1 MCTRII
7 TSSCKKSLITEKPTK
22 KAIFSGQYSNNF
34 PVGKTVIPGYL
45 NLLIP
50 KEEKEE
56 SGVYVIPASDVYSI
70 SIETNYSILPVDPDS
85 TGTRVITRVLTKDK
99 GPITEAVWSSHTKG
113 RYHIT
118 TFSSVVAGLRKE
130 EELSVEV
137 IYDNPG
143 DTQTTTYARV
153 RFSVVSL

>member
-7 TSSCKKSLITEKPTK
+7 TSSCKKPLITEKPTK
-22 KAIFSGQYSNNF
+22 KAIFSGQYSNYF

-56 SGVYVIPASDVYSI
+56 SGVYVIPASGVYSI

-85 TGTRVITRVLTKDK
+85 TGTRVITRVLTKNK
-99 GPITEAVWSSHTKG
+99 SPITDAVWSSHTKG

-118 TFSSVVAGLRKE
+118 TSSSVVAGLEKG
-130 EELSVEV
+130 EELSVKV

-143 DTQTTTYARV
+143 DAQTTTSARV